1 MHNLDI
7 PYLSPYFKCGLH
19 HQVLKSKEGCVS
31 VDLSQF
37 DNITDRVARA
47 KAKSEAVRNAK
58 ISGDSGATAS
68 SEGSIPEEVST
79 GVAVEA
85 EVKTGLA
92 ILEFK
97 AGMHFKWR
105 NRAARTTGIRYNLVS
120 FVYDDDPNQ
129 VVTAD
134 RYRLS
139 HEFAEGELVFGP
151 KSETYRPNRVAPFER
166 VGFHAY
172 LWLEGRSGMTEKKR
186 RPKHIAIINPD
197 YCTGCNACIEV
208 CPTDCI
214 EEVDVADAGLDGH
227 GKFCDVRL
235 ADCIGCI
242 QCVKMCPWEAIEMVN
257 TDKVEEAYELPVG
270 SL

>member
-1 MHNLDI
+1 MN
-7 PYLSPYFKCGLH
+7 
-19 HQVLKSKEGCVS
+19 

-37 DNITDRVARA
+37 DSISDRVARA
-47 KAKSEAVRNAK
+47 KAKAEAVRNARN
-58 ISGDSGATAS
+58 SGGGDAGGGAAAAVDPSGGAQ
-68 SEGSIPEEVST
+68 V
-79 GVAVEA
+79 VAEVEA
-85 EVKTGLA
+85 KAGLP

-97 AGMHFKWR
+97 EGLHFKWKG
-105 NRAARTTGIRYNLVS
+105 RAARTIGIRYDLVS
-120 FVYDDDPNQ
+120 FVYDDEPDTII
-129 VVTAD
+129 TAD

-139 HEFAEGELVFGP
+139 HEHAEGELIFAP
-151 KSETYRPNRVAPFER
+151 KSEAYRPERVSRFQR
-166 VGFHAY
+166 VGFHDY

-186 RPKHIAIINPD
+186 RPRHIAIINPD

-214 EEVDVADAGLDGH
+214 EEVDVAEAGLDGY
-227 GKFCDVRL
+227 GKFCEVRL

-257 TDKVEEAYELPVG
+257 TDKVEEAYELPAG

>member
-1 MHNLDI
+1 MN
-7 PYLSPYFKCGLH
+7 
-19 HQVLKSKEGCVS
+19 

-37 DNITDRVARA
+37 DSITDRVARA
-47 KAKSEAVRNAK
+47 KAKAEAVRNAK
-58 ISGDSGATAS
+58 ESGGADAAGGEASATAAES
-68 SEGSIPEEVST
+68 APQE
-79 GVAVEA
+79 AA
-85 EVKTGLA
+85 EVEVKKGLA
-92 ILEFK
+92 ILEFRS
-97 AGMHFKWR
+97 GIHFKWR
-105 NRAARTTGIRYNLVS
+105 DRAARTIGIRYDLVS
-120 FVYDDDPNQ
+120 FVYDDDPDQ

-139 HEFAEGELVFGP
+139 HAHAEGDLVFAP
-151 KSETYRPNRVAPFER
+151 KTEAYRPDRVSSFTR
-166 VGFHAY
+166 VSFHDY

-186 RPKHIAIINPD
+186 RPRVIAIINPD

-214 EEVDVADAGLDGH
+214 EEVDVAEAGLDGY

-242 QCVKMCPWEAIEMVN
+242 QCVKMCPWEAIEMVD
-257 TDKVEEAYELPVG
+257 TDKVEEAYGLPAG